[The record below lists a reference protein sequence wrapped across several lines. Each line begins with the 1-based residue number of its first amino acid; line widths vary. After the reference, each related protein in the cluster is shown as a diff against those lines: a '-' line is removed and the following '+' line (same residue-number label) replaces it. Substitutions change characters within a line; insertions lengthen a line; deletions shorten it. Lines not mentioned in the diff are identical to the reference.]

1 MTAFIEEGSLESMPQ
16 PALRCF
22 LPIIEERWP
31 WGGGH
36 GQDTVRCAAQCILLR
51 DKERLDEAGEPR
63 SRGAGFIEFAQHD
76 HAMAC
81 LRQMNN
87 NPALFGGAGRRP
99 IVAFAVE
106 SVKALATQE
115 RRKRAAAELQE
126 RRSMAEGA
134 VSHSV

>member
-1 MTAFIEEGSLESMPQ
+1 M
-16 PALRCF
+16 
-22 LPIIEERWP
+22 
-31 WGGGH
+31 GGGH
-36 GQDTVRCAAQCILLR
+36 GQRAVRCAVQCILLR

-76 HAMAC
+76 HAISC

-115 RRKRAAAELQE
+115 RRKLAAAELQE

-134 VSHSV
+134 VSPVSV